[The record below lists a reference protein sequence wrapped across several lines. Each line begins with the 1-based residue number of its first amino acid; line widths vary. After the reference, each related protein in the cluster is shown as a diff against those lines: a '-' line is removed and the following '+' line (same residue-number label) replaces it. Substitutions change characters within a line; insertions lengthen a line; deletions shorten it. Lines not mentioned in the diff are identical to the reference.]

1 LRIVANAYHKLS
13 QAVVVSQTLPLQPNL
28 KRKAQTLNLKRLP
41 KNYLTLRKNN
51 LSLPLKRPQQEVAQ
65 GLELPNE
72 TSHPFPYLKIK
83 LL

>member
-13 QAVVVSQTLPLQPNL
+13 QAVVVSQTLPLQP
-28 KRKAQTLNLKRLP
+28 NLKRLP